1 MIPEKATVFTL
12 AAMLAAH
19 VACGATAENGITAH
33 RGDSIRLPQNSLRA
47 FSSANRIGADW
58 IETDVHLTKDGQ
70 LVISHNAT
78 TGEYCSQNKV
88 IKECTYAELAQL
100 DMAEKFRAQH
110 KLTLEQCPKVTIVR
124 LEEALDLILAEK
136 KARLSIQPK
145 CDCVDQVMALVRRKG
160 ALKWV
165 GFNDGNAKWMSRVKE
180 LEPSVPVFWDRFRNM
195 DVEKDIAFAK
205 QHGFETLVL
214 FHPEVTPERVQK
226 LKAAGFKVGA
236 WTVNAPADMRRF
248 LAMGLDRLYTD
259 DPETFRKIKAETR
272 TTGVR

>member
-1 MIPEKATVFTL
+1 MMKRMCLMVAAAL
-12 AAMLAAH
+12 AAQG
-19 VACGATAENGITAH
+19 VCGATAENGITAH
-33 RGDSIRLPQNSLRA
+33 RGDSMRLPQNSLRA

-70 LVISHNAT
+70 LVIAHNAT
-78 TGEYCSQNKV
+78 TGEYCSQNKK
-88 IKECTYAELAQL
+88 IKDCTYAELAQL

-145 CDCVDQVMALVRRKG
+145 CDCVDQAMALVRRKG

-180 LEPSVPVFWDRFRNM
+180 LEPSVPVFWDRGGNM
-195 DVEKDIAFAK
+195 DVDKDIAFAK

-214 FHPEVTPERVQK
+214 FHQEVTPERVQK

-272 TTGVR
+272 TTGAR

>member
-1 MIPEKATVFTL
+1 MMKRIFLMAT
-12 AAMLAAH
+12 AAIAAQ
-19 VACGATAENGITAH
+19 VACGMTAENGITAH
-33 RGDSIRLPQNSLRA
+33 RGDSMRLPQNSLRA

-70 LVISHNAT
+70 LVIAHNAT
-78 TGEYCSQNKV
+78 TGEYCSQNKK
-88 IKECTYAELAQL
+88 IKDCTYAELAQL
-100 DMAEKFRAQH
+100 DMAEKFRARH
-110 KLTLEQCPKVTIVR
+110 KL
-124 LEEALDLILAEK
+124 EK

-180 LEPSVPVFWDRFRNM
+180 LEPSVPVFWDRGGNM

-214 FHPEVTPERVQK
+214 FHQEVTPERVQK

-272 TTGVR
+272 TMGVR